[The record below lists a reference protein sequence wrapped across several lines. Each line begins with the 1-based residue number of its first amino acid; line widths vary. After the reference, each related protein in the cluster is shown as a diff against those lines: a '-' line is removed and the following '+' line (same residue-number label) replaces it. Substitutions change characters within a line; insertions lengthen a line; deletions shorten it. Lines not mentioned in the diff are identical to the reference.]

1 MKLRSK
7 LLALMV
13 ISTSFSGAYADGCGG
28 GGHGRFSFG
37 NGGFSFGPMHFQSP
51 GHQFQQNYSAPCQHS
66 VPSSY
71 QSSPQ
76 VIYSDSSSGSR
87 VYPQHG
93 QPIPSNQPIGMNQG
107 QPSQMQPQIQPGQI
121 QPGQMQQGQMQ
132 NQMQGSQMQ
141 SPNQMQQPQLQSS
154 QGNPFPGQLVS
165 ASGNPGQ
172 NFQANSMNGMSQA
185 MPGNGMNGQTQ
196 MQPGQSAP
204 VNGSQPMM
212 QNRPQ
217 QSGGMPGGT
226 GSQGSIPNGN
236 GSGISALQILG
247 SMSSTTGDMKQP
259 VENVAGTATASQI
272 PPSHFGTWVVNMNGN
287 QMIRLS
293 LNQNN
298 TFVWSV
304 IKDGNESRL
313 EGQYRLDGQRLIL
326 VRSSDLQ
333 QMAGSWTGNG
343 SNFTFKLDG
352 ASDNGLPFARAQ

>member
-13 ISTSFSGAYADGCGG
+13 ISSSFSGAYADGCGG

-37 NGGFSFGPMHFQSP
+37 SGGFSFGPMHFQSP
-51 GHQFQQNYSAPCQHS
+51 GHQYQQNYSAPCQHS
-66 VPSSY
+66 VPSNY

-76 VIYSDSSSGSR
+76 VIYSDTSSGNR
-87 VYPQHG
+87 VYPQQG
-93 QPIPSNQPIGMNQG
+93 QPIPSNQPIGMIQG
-107 QPSQMQPQIQPGQI
+107 QPSQLQPQM
-121 QPGQMQQGQMQ
+121 QPGQMQP
-132 NQMQGSQMQ
+132 QMQGSQMQ
-141 SPNQMQQPQLQSS
+141 SPNPMQQPQLQPNQANS
-154 QGNPFPGQLVS
+154 FPGQLVS
-165 ASGNPGQ
+165 ASGNPSQ
-172 NFQANSMNGMSQA
+172 NYQANGMNGMSQP
-185 MPGNGMNGQTQ
+185 MPGNGMNGQPQ
-196 MQPGQSAP
+196 MQPGQTAP

-217 QSGGMPGGT
+217 QSGGMSVGTSAQANVPG
-226 GSQGSIPNGN
+226 GN
-236 GSGISALQILG
+236 GSGLSALQILG
-247 SMSSTTGDMKQP
+247 SMSSAAGDMRQP
-259 VENVAGTATASQI
+259 VENVAGVATASQI

-352 ASDNGLPFARAQ
+352 ASDNGLPFARVQ